1 MKVGW
6 GPLLVVG
13 LALGLAVAAPAAGDS
28 IGTRKATVDGRIAD
42 LRSHIGAA
50 QQNEGVLTSQL
61 SEVTRELRASQ
72 SAVDEAE
79 STLAGLEVELG
90 NQRARLDVLSSGL
103 KVQTERLQRLRSE
116 YARPLTVLETR
127 LQGIYKSESPD
138 MLSFLVSATSF
149 GELVDN
155 YRMLSRIGRQDQLVA
170 LDVRAAKSRAAAA
183 HRATTVTRQETLRT
197 VRRIADRT
205 DEARVAR
212 DHLIAGRNSLAAAR
226 KLKASS
232 LADVRETRA
241 SYLAEVTALQAQ
253 SEALAQAIR
262 AAQDGSTSD
271 GSGVSSSGLI
281 WPVQG
286 AVTSGFG
293 MRWGRM
299 HDGIDIAVPTGTP
312 VHAAAAGI
320 VIYASWMTGYGNLV
334 VIDHGNGLATAYA
347 HNSSLVVTVGQ
358 HVEQGRTIS
367 LSGSTGNSTGPH
379 VHFEVRVNGV
389 PVDPLRYL

>member
-28 IGTRKATVDGRIAD
+28 IGARKATVDGRIAD

-79 STLAGLEVELG
+79 STLAGLEAELG

-212 DHLIAGRNSLAAAR
+212 DHLVAGRNSLAAAR

-241 SYLAEVTALQAQ
+241 S
-253 SEALAQAIR
+253 
-262 AAQDGSTSD
+262 TS
-271 GSGVSSSGLI
+271 
-281 WPVQG
+281 Q
-286 AVTSGFG
+286 
-293 MRWGRM
+293 R
-299 HDGIDIAVPTGTP
+299 
-312 VHAAAAGI
+312 
-320 VIYASWMTGYGNLV
+320 
-334 VIDHGNGLATAYA
+334 
-347 HNSSLVVTVGQ
+347 
-358 HVEQGRTIS
+358 
-367 LSGSTGNSTGPH
+367 
-379 VHFEVRVNGV
+379 
-389 PVDPLRYL
+389 

>member
-6 GPLLVVG
+6 GPLLDVG

-28 IGTRKATVDGRIAD
+28 IGARKATVDGRIAD

-79 STLAGLEVELG
+79 STLAGLEAELG

-155 YRMLSRIGRQDQLVA
+155 YRIGRQDQLVA

-212 DHLIAGRNSLAAAR
+212 DHLVAGRNSLAAAR

-241 SYLAEVTALQAQ
+241 S
-253 SEALAQAIR
+253 
-262 AAQDGSTSD
+262 TS
-271 GSGVSSSGLI
+271 
-281 WPVQG
+281 Q
-286 AVTSGFG
+286 
-293 MRWGRM
+293 R
-299 HDGIDIAVPTGTP
+299 
-312 VHAAAAGI
+312 
-320 VIYASWMTGYGNLV
+320 
-334 VIDHGNGLATAYA
+334 
-347 HNSSLVVTVGQ
+347 
-358 HVEQGRTIS
+358 
-367 LSGSTGNSTGPH
+367 
-379 VHFEVRVNGV
+379 
-389 PVDPLRYL
+389 